1 MVGAPIIDIDT
12 NVLAAAM
19 RSRNGASFALFKA
32 IGTGL
37 FRHAVS
43 TAVDLEYEDVLL
55 RQAEAL
61 GYTEADVVSVIDYII
76 GSAILVPIHYRW
88 RPFLRDPSDECLLE
102 LAVAAGAG
110 AIVTYNKKDF
120 RDVESKFGIRIQ
132 TALEFLQEKGVLT

>member
-1 MVGAPIIDIDT
+1 MDGGSIIVIDT

-19 RSRNGASFALFKA
+19 RSRNGASFVLLKA

-43 TAVDLEYEDVLL
+43 TAVALEYEDVLL

-61 GYTEADVVSVIDYII
+61 GYTEADVARVIDYVI

-102 LAVAAGAG
+102 LAVAAGAE

-120 RDVESKFGIRIQ
+120 RDVESTFGIRIE
-132 TALEFLQEKGVLT
+132 TALEFLQEKGVMP